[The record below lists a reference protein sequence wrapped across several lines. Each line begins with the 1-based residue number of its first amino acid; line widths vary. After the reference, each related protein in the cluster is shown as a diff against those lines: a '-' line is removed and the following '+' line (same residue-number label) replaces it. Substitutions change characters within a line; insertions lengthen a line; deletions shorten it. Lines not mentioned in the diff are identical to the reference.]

1 MGLMTFTLILCYIR
15 SQIKSKSVFLL
26 GDFNVD
32 QLKYD
37 HHVPTSEFLDS
48 LSSHVFLPH
57 IIQPTRVTSN
67 SKTLIDKI
75 ISIPDSVSGSL
86 TATVS
91 DHLPQ
96 VVVVSKHFSNP
107 PLGSKSDIYERV
119 WDNFDQ
125 ENFILDYLARDFSSV
140 IKKEQAGV
148 NLSFQS
154 FLIKPSFTLHKYVPL
169 KKVSKHKLKFKS

>member
-37 HHVPTSEFLDS
+37 HHAPTSEFLDS

-75 ISIPDSVSGSL
+75 ISSPDSVSGSL

-96 VVVVSKHFSNP
+96 VVVVSN
-107 PLGSKSDIYERV
+107 I
-119 WDNFDQ
+119 
-125 ENFILDYLARDFSSV
+125 
-140 IKKEQAGV
+140 
-148 NLSFQS
+148 
-154 FLIKPSFTLHKYVPL
+154 FLTHL
-169 KKVSKHKLKFKS
+169 